1 MNLRTQGER
10 HALFHQFCIE
20 DIIETCVYQ
29 NEFQQVVSAIY
40 NRVQEPKQENFVRYV
55 TDEKNKATERFW
67 NILEDTGKQA
77 IYENLNILL
86 NNGKKRKTIT
96 LTHISTD
103 SITSLHSSNSITSL
117 HSSTNSL
124 RWQYSSDNLFD
135 TTCNPFECDSDFE
148 RELEDLAKDI

>member
-1 MNLRTQGER
+1 MNLRTEGER

-29 NEFQQVVSAIY
+29 DEFQQVVTTIY

-67 NILEDTGKQA
+67 DILEDTSKQA
-77 IYENLNILL
+77 MYENLNILL

-96 LTHISTD
+96 VTHISTD
-103 SITSLHSSNSITSL
+103 SITSLH
-117 HSSTNSL
+117 STNSL